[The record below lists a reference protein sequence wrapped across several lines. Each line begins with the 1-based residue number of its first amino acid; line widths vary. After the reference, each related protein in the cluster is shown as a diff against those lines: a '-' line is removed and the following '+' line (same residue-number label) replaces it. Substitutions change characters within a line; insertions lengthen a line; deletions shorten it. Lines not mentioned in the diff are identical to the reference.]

1 MGIFDKVFKLFEKHE
16 GHKELIETFS
26 ELNSI
31 ASTLKEEL
39 KSLIEMQKT
48 IVKSR
53 MARAENGQLVGPT
66 GNIGLQK
73 TLLINEEGS
82 LKQYDLMTRLG
93 VLESAAEKS
102 FEKSLGENVQTGPIT
117 LIDKWVLNETKIF
130 LHNIKKLIPSIDE
143 LRKETN
149 EREKL
154 AKVESV
160 LIEIVKISKD
170 YHKIVEREIDLI
182 KSIEEHTISPL
193 LKRIFSAPLTKI
205 NGEEI
210 RLFKITHKELDSLN
224 EESVKIN
231 QCEDPNYSVEW
242 RRWHRDE
249 RVLEVDKKTTMG
261 DTPHI
266 NVTIGLFGQKKK
278 NIHLE
283 MVA

>member
-117 LIDKWVLNETKIF
+117 LIDKLVLNETKIF

-182 KSIEEHTISPL
+182 KSIEEHTISPF